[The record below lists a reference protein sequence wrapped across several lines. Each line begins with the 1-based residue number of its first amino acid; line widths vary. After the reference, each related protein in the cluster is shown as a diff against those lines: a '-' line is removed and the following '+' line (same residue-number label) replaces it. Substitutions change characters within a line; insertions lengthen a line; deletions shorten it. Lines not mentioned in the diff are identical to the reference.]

1 MSSFAAEVAKRFDF
15 LVRDHGFASVERSGP
30 SAGETALYRKDPIE
44 LMIGWYKGEI
54 DLNFCVALDY
64 AASHKIFRPYLS
76 RTFGLYEIA
85 TRQDPAAY
93 ASLSA
98 RMRPLGYVTA
108 VDIAAA
114 YLDEAAK
121 IMKRFAKPILDGDLS
136 LLEKITLARQEKT
149 A

>member
-15 LVRDHGFASVERSGP
+15 LVRDHGFAPVERSGP
-30 SAGETALYRKDPIE
+30 SAGEMAIYRKDPID

-54 DLNFCVALDY
+54 DLTFSVALDY

-98 RMRPLGYVTA
+98 RMRPLGFVTN

-114 YLDEAAK
+114 YLDESAK
-121 IMKRFAKPILDGDLS
+121 IMKRFARPILDGDLA
-136 LLEKITLARQEKT
+136 LLEKITLARQGKT